1 MKTDPQTPE
10 KTNRGRGYPRGR
22 PRGHSR
28 VITHS
33 VGAWTWNQDNVL
45 KRIDS
50 TGECWTWLGSTN
62 SWSNLFGAF
71 KNDRAQMTQANR
83 LIYMANTGRDIENH
97 SVVMACGNKHC
108 CRFDHMALMT
118 NKRLF
123 KTDGS
128 PARGAE
134 SCLD

>member
-1 MKTDPQTPE
+1 MTQAQTPE

-22 PRGHSR
+22 PRGASR

-33 VGAWTWNQDNVL
+33 VGAWTWNHDNVL

-50 TGECWTWLGSTN
+50 AGECWTWLGSRN
-62 SWSNLFGAF
+62 NWSNLFGAF
-71 KNDRAQMTQANR
+71 KNGRAQMTQANR
-83 LIYMANTGRDIENH
+83 LIYMATTDQAIEDH
-97 SVVMACGNKHC
+97 AVAMTCGNKHC
-108 CRFDHMALMT
+108 CRFDHMTLVL

-128 PARGAE
+128 PARG
-134 SCLD
+134 SDRCLD